1 MQTYWELPGRQQQQH
16 ETKQQVLFG
25 VQRKRSPQ
33 SAVGSPAVWVFGELD
48 EMAKMGEDV
57 GKDGIEFNMDLLL
70 NKACYLDALE
80 IPMWNKRY
88 FELTTGDIAVRL
100 VLIFHYKGIEEAEIF
115 FSNIP
120 ENLRALEVYIAL
132 LYCYAKLDS
141 VYKSESVKKAE
152 AIMQT
157 LRDLG
162 LDRETMA
169 YNCMLNLYYQ
179 TGKLEKIESMVL
191 EIEEKGIGYNDYTFY
206 IRLSAYAA
214 VSDCK
219 GIKKMVTMMES
230 HPNFVVDLSVYAI
243 AASRYARDGLLDKTY
258 AMLKK
263 CEGLATGGQDRYP
276 PYDFLISKKGL
287 LGKAEVIINAQSRGL
302 NPDVRTWYLMAT
314 GWIPSKECLAVF
326 LKWFEAGKDTE
337 EAEHLANLEGDF
349 FVSSDLLYDLLNYL
363 QHGYVEKYP
372 WSSWFRLSRY
382 SNLLNRIWNWESS
395 PQV

>member
-302 NPDVRTWYLMAT
+302 NPDVRTW
-314 GWIPSKECLAVF
+314 WIPSKECLAVF

>member
-1 MQTYWELPGRQQQQH
+1 
-16 ETKQQVLFG
+16 
-25 VQRKRSPQ
+25 
-33 SAVGSPAVWVFGELD
+33 
-48 EMAKMGEDV
+48 
-57 GKDGIEFNMDLLL
+57 
-70 NKACYLDALE
+70 
-80 IPMWNKRY
+80 MWNKRY

-191 EIEEKGIGYNDYTFY
+191 EMEEKGIGYNDYTFY

-214 VSDCK
+214 VYDLQTNEEDGDNDGIGSQFCCRLVSLCYCSKWVCK
-219 GIKKMVTMMES
+219 S
-230 HPNFVVDLSVYAI
+230 W
-243 AASRYARDGLLDKTY
+243 AS
-258 AMLKK
+258 
-263 CEGLATGGQDRYP
+263 GQD
-276 PYDFLISKKGL
+276 LC
-287 LGKAEVIINAQSRGL
+287 NA
-302 NPDVRTWYLMAT
+302 
-314 GWIPSKECLAVF
+314 KEM
-326 LKWFEAGKDTE
+326 
-337 EAEHLANLEGDF
+337 
-349 FVSSDLLYDLLNYL
+349 
-363 QHGYVEKYP
+363 
-372 WSSWFRLSRY
+372 
-382 SNLLNRIWNWESS
+382 
-395 PQV
+395 

>member
-1 MQTYWELPGRQQQQH
+1 
-16 ETKQQVLFG
+16 
-25 VQRKRSPQ
+25 
-33 SAVGSPAVWVFGELD
+33 
-48 EMAKMGEDV
+48 
-57 GKDGIEFNMDLLL
+57 
-70 NKACYLDALE
+70 
-80 IPMWNKRY
+80 MWNKRY

-243 AASRYARDGLLDKTY
+243 AASGYARAGLLDKTY

-276 PYDFLISKKGL
+276 PYDFLISK
-287 LGKAEVIINAQSRGL
+287 
-302 NPDVRTWYLMAT
+302 
-314 GWIPSKECLAVF
+314 
-326 LKWFEAGKDTE
+326 
-337 EAEHLANLEGDF
+337 
-349 FVSSDLLYDLLNYL
+349 
-363 QHGYVEKYP
+363 YVE
-372 WSSWFRLSRY
+372 FG
-382 SNLLNRIWNWESS
+382 N
-395 PQV
+395 